1 MCNPTPSSTVGA
13 TSTPN
18 SSAKH
23 SLVHR
28 FDGLHWGDV
37 SLDVLSSLW
46 GLGHTAP
53 QSASSL
59 DFAPFEAVASSFSGA
74 LATPDFPPDVL
85 PNIGI
90 FVSNT
95 V

>member
-1 MCNPTPSSTVGA
+1 MCDPTPSSTVGA

-23 SLVHR
+23 SLVCR
-28 FDGLHWGDV
+28 FDGLLWGDV
-37 SLDVLSSLW
+37 SLDVLLSWQGSE
-46 GLGHTAP
+46 HVAP
-53 QSASSL
+53 RSASSL
-59 DFAPFEAVASSFSGA
+59 DFAPFQAAASSFSGA
-74 LATPDFPPDVL
+74 LAMPDFPPDVL

-90 FVSNT
+90 V